1 MTSSADSTFA
11 ALLAQMSWARA
22 LARDLVRDRD
32 RADELVQEVW
42 VKALEN
48 PPRHADSLKG
58 WISRVMRN
66 RVYEERRND
75 ARRRELQPPAAAE
88 EVETPAETLERLE
101 TVQMLSQ
108 IVRGLPEPYQAAIL
122 LRYFESC
129 SMKEV
134 AQRLR
139 IPVDAAEKR
148 VRRGREL
155 IEAQMRARD
164 DAKRWAHG
172 LLLLAAP
179 HWVPTTSL
187 ALKGAAV
194 VLLLSFVLIPILGAM
209 GMFRGDAHSPA
220 GPSAIHASAD
230 TGAPDSSETAPG
242 SRSGDGAAP
251 SRARVEDA
259 RTIGVL
265 VRDAESLAVIDGL
278 EISATFRDVDDR
290 VIESHSWRTGA
301 HSAHELSTPP
311 GAVCMT
317 WSLANGSRYTDA
329 GGTRTLILDSA
340 SPRSVVD
347 VPVWRLDGW
356 LSGRVVDGSGL
367 PVPAATVELWFE
379 GDETRALPPARM
391 VTADRA
397 GNFRIDAA
405 FAVGLRAFAA
415 ASASGYGSRSC
426 FELKPARA
434 EETRIE
440 DIELALEVGIPQ
452 RVRVESVDG
461 WPVQDARV
469 WVRPTD
475 HAPARLAAPGGWLR
489 GRRSYQL
496 LTDATG
502 ASAEIVVGGSGWQ
515 IEVACPGF
523 APWRG
528 APEAVGAETRV
539 VLAAASR
546 LHGTVL
552 TAEQRPASGVRVIA
566 EGVGGTTETR
576 TSATGEFEM
585 ARPGWPDAPVRL
597 VLLPEDPALATSVS
611 DAFVPE
617 RDGFARIEVLAP
629 GAALAVELVAA
640 DGTPW
645 RGERV
650 EHRLQSPRHGQVPG
664 KEQDETW
671 LETRDRHEPGRGWSG
686 APGARVALAGLG
698 DESVR
703 VSFWSDRGLLAEQI
717 VHPGAGPVTLR
728 AGDYPE
734 SRAALRVGVRR
745 AGSDAVADASPS
757 ATLRI
762 HAQRLKSGD
771 PFDFDGAPIEMD
783 AHGEHGE
790 FELLGLLP
798 GRWNVQVYDPE
809 DASVWHAQ
817 AIELAAGERRALAAV
832 LEDAHGGLLRLVHA
846 DGSPAARARVRLL
859 RDDGVHQPLA
869 PGLLAATTDDD
880 GRIALASLPR
890 GAALRIAVVTR
901 AGAEWLLPAE
911 PLTPSGGP
919 WQRTLTE

>member
-1 MTSSADSTFA
+1 MTPSADSTLT

-66 RVYEERRND
+66 RIHEERRND
-75 ARRRELQPPAAAE
+75 ARRRELPAPAAAAA
-88 EVETPAETLERLE
+88 VETPAETLERLE
-101 TVQMLSQ
+101 TVQLLGQ
-108 IVRGLPEPYQAAIL
+108 IVRRLPEPYQAAIL

-139 IPVDAAEKR
+139 IPEDAAEKR

-155 IEAQMRARD
+155 IEAQLRARD

-172 LLLLAAP
+172 LMLLAAP
-179 HWVPTTSL
+179 YWVPTTSL
-187 ALKGAAV
+187 ALKGAAA
-194 VLLLSFVLIPILGAM
+194 VLLLGFVLVPVASALGW
-209 GMFRGDAHSPA
+209 FRGSEAAPVARSSGDDAADRLPPPA
-220 GPSAIHASAD
+220 TGTMASM
-230 TGAPDSSETAPG
+230 TGLATAPERATVSA
-242 SRSGDGAAP
+242 SRTLEVVTRDFESMATIGGLLVTADFLDARGAVLGTQSWTTDAEEAHGLRLPEGAASIAWSIEP
-251 SRARVEDA
+251 GERFTDGGGARVLPLEDEFVQ
-259 RTIGVL
+259 R
-265 VRDAESLAVIDGL
+265 SL
-278 EISATFRDVDDR
+278 EI
-290 VIESHSWRTGA
+290 
-301 HSAHELSTPP
+301 
-311 GAVCMT
+311 
-317 WSLANGSRYTDA
+317 
-329 GGTRTLILDSA
+329 
-340 SPRSVVD
+340 
-347 VPVWRLDGW
+347 PVWKLAGA
-356 LSGRVVDGSGL
+356 LSGRVVDAGGL
-367 PVPAATVELWFE
+367 PVPNATVELWFSGGE
-379 GDETRALPPARM
+379 LRAAAPSLSVP
-391 VTADRA
+391 ADRA
-397 GNFRIDAA
+397 GIFHIGAA
-405 FAVGLRAFAA
+405 FASGRRAFVAA
-415 ASASGYGSRSC
+415 RAPGYSALRC
-426 FELKPARA
+426 LTVEPVRA
-434 EETRIE
+434 EEANIAG
-440 DIELALEVGIPQ
+440 IELALEAGVSQ
-452 RVRVESVDG
+452 RVRVEGVDG
-461 WPVQDARV
+461 QPVVGARV
-469 WVRPTD
+469 WLRPNL
-475 HAPARLAAPGGWLR
+475 HEAARLAAPGGWLI

-502 ASAEIVVGGSGWQ
+502 TSAAVAVGRSEWQ

-528 APEAVGAETRV
+528 APELVGEETRV

-546 LHGTVL
+546 LHGVVL
-552 TAEQRPASGVRVIA
+552 SAEQRPAHGVRVIA
-566 EGVGGTTETR
+566 EGVGGSTETR

-650 EHRLQSPRHGQVPG
+650 EHRLQSPRHGRVPG

-671 LETRDRHEPGRGWSG
+671 LETRDRLEPGRGWSG

-698 DESVR
+698 DEPVQ
-703 VSFWSDRGLLAEQI
+703 VSFWSERGLLAEQI

-728 AGDYPE
+728 AGEYPE
-734 SRAALRVGVRR
+734 ARAALSGVVRR
-745 AGSDAVADASPS
+745 AGADASPS
-757 ATLRI
+757 ASVLV

-771 PFDFDGAPIEMD
+771 PFEFDGAPIEVST
-783 AHGEHGE
+783 HGEHGH

-809 DASVWHAQ
+809 DASVWHAE
-817 AIELAAGERRALAAV
+817 AIAIAAGERRTLAAV

-846 DGSPAARARVRLL
+846 DGAPAARARVRLL
-859 RDDGVHQPLA
+859 RDDGAHQPLA

-880 GRIALASLPR
+880 GRIALARLPR

-901 AGAEWLLPAE
+901 EGAEWLLPAE
-911 PLTPSGGP
+911 PLTPPGGP
-919 WQRTLTE
+919 WQRTLVE